1 MGRNITADGRNRL
14 QTLGHVSAA
23 IGHQVINAFS
33 AIVSSAE
40 LVRIQLDGRPDCADQ
55 ADVREFVDSIVR
67 NALDAST
74 LTRRLID
81 FAHQN
86 TDPAEDRDERVRV
99 PVDLNALIMD
109 VIELEGAEGVGEIA
123 WRLRLDPIPAIL
135 GDVRQL
141 EVAFREL
148 LRNCREALPDG
159 SGVISVRTYLD
170 KQNWIGIDI
179 RDSGTGMT
187 REDLGRALEPFYTTK
202 LGHAGVGLAIA
213 RGIWRRHQGALSVVG
228 QSPTGTLVR
237 LSIEPPRESVGL
249 SLLRPRGAE
258 LLNGNGEENAS
269 AAR

>member
-1 MGRNITADGRNRL
+1 MGRNVSADGRNRL

-40 LVRIQLDGRPDCADQ
+40 LVRLHLDAGSERADQ
-55 ADVREFVDSIVR
+55 AEVLEIVDSIVR
-67 NALDAST
+67 NALDASK

-81 FAHQN
+81 FSHQN
-86 TDPAEDRDERVRV
+86 TDPAEDRDERVRL

-123 WRLRLDPIPAIL
+123 WRLRLDPIPNIL

-141 EVAFREL
+141 EIAFREL
-148 LRNCREALPDG
+148 IRNCRESLPDG
-159 SGVISVRTYLD
+159 SGVISIRTYLD
-170 KQNWIGIDI
+170 KQGWIGIDI

-213 RGIWRRHQGALSVVG
+213 RGIWRRHQGTISLVG
-228 QSPTGTLVR
+228 QSPTGTLAR
-237 LSIEPPRESVGL
+237 LSIEPPRGSIGL
-249 SLLRPRGAE
+249 DLLRPRGE
-258 LLNGNGEENAS
+258 ESPHGRGGEQAS